1 MKRREFLASTA
12 LVSLSTALNS
22 KEVEKQDSKVWLVLD
37 EVYLILFPKTKKMP
51 SSKEFGVI
59 AYLQEVMFHPSFKK
73 DDKEFIL
80 QGAKD
85 FLDSFP
91 DFLTSKTKQK
101 EQYVKD
107 ASESSYG
114 NSWLDSLVYYGIEAM
129 LSDPIY
135 SGNTKQIGWQSL
147 NHQTGLPQP
156 KVKYARHV
164 R

>member
-1 MKRREFLASTA
+1 MKRREFIASTA
-12 LVSLSTALNS
+12 LVGLSTALNS
-22 KEVEKQDSKVWLVLD
+22 KEVQKLDSKIWLVLE
-37 EVYLILFPKTKKMP
+37 EVYLILFPKTVNMP

-59 AYLQEVMFHPSFKK
+59 SYLQEVMFHSTFKK
-73 DDKEFIL
+73 DDREYIL

-91 DFLTSKTKQK
+91 NFLSSNSKQK
-101 EQYVKD
+101 EQDVKD
-107 ASESSYG
+107 ASENSYG
-114 NSWLDSLVYYGIEAM
+114 NSWLDSLVYYGLEAM

-135 SGNTKQIGWQSL
+135 GGNTKELAWKSL
-147 NHQTGLPQP
+147 EHETGLPQP